1 MRPPYK
7 LSWLLFTI
15 SVVVML
21 FNDYS
26 LVDYLQNFHAYF
38 SNKEYEPTKLLLS
51 AMSLY
56 LLSSSLLLTFYS
68 SKTKRRNAEPKV
80 KKYKKGGEVSL
91 KTPQKLNAGDA
102 QSDKLAQ
109 ELKSLMEEEKLF
121 KDADL
126 KASKLAQKLRI
137 SESKLR
143 EIVKVL
149 GFKNINSLIN
159 HYRIEEACMLIR
171 SAEDKLTSQEIG
183 YDVGFNN
190 PQNFIRVFQKIKG
203 CSPSDFIKSQ

>member
-7 LSWLLFTI
+7 LSWLLFSI
-15 SVVVML
+15 SVVVMV
-21 FNDYS
+21 FYDYS
-26 LVDYLQNFHAYF
+26 PLDYLQNFHAYF
-38 SNKEYEPTKLLLS
+38 SNKEYELTKLLLS
-51 AMSLY
+51 AVSLY

-68 SKTKRRNAEPKV
+68 SKTKNGEPKV
-80 KKYKKGGEVSL
+80 KKSKKGEEVSL
-91 KTPQKLNAGDA
+91 KATQKLNAGDA

-126 KASKLAQKLRI
+126 KASNLAQKLRI

-143 EIVKVL
+143 EIVKAL

-159 HYRIEEACMLIR
+159 YYRIEEACKLIK
-171 SAEDKLTSQEIG
+171 SAEDKVTSQEIG

-203 CSPSDFIKSQ
+203 SSPSDFMKSQ